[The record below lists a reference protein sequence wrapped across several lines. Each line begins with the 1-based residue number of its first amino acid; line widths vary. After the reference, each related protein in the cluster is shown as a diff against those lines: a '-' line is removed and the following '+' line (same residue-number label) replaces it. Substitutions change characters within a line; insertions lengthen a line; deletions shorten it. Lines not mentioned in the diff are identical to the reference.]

1 MLTYRNLKS
10 NPNCYRR
17 PSMNEKMIKSNLLE
31 MLGDGAA
38 HLGIEK
44 VLEGFPFERA
54 GELFEPLEHSMWML
68 VEHLRI
74 VNRDLIDWV
83 TAEEYREK
91 PFPSGYWPDP
101 APLSPQA
108 WTDTVESAARD
119 MNTMKGWIK
128 REDFDISAPLKR
140 RSSHSAFREILLTIA
155 HNGYHIGQ
163 MVDLRALLGIPVKD
177 W

>member
-1 MLTYRNLKS
+1 
-10 NPNCYRR
+10 
-17 PSMNEKMIKSNLLE
+17 MNEKMIKNNLLE
-31 MLGDGAA
+31 ILGEGAA
-38 HLGIEK
+38 HVGIEK

-54 GELFEPLEHSMWML
+54 GELFKPLEHSMWML

-83 TAEEYREK
+83 TAEVYSEK

-101 APLSPQA
+101 VPPSQQT
-108 WTDTVESAARD
+108 WTDAIKSAARD
-119 MNTMKGWIK
+119 MNIMKGWIE
-128 REDFDISAPLKR
+128 REEFDISAPLRR

-163 MVDLRALLGIPVKD
+163 MVDLRALLDIPVKD
-177 W
+177 Y

>member
-1 MLTYRNLKS
+1 
-10 NPNCYRR
+10 
-17 PSMNEKMIKSNLLE
+17 MNEKMIRDNLME
-31 MLGDGAA
+31 MFSDGAA
-38 HLGIEK
+38 HIGIEK
-44 VLEGFPFERA
+44 VLEDFPFERA
-54 GELFEPLEHSMWML
+54 GERVKPLEHSMWML

-83 TAEEYREK
+83 TADKYTEK
-91 PFPSGYWPDP
+91 PYPSGYWPNP
-101 APLSPQA
+101 APPSLQA
-108 WTDTVESAARD
+108 WEDAVKSAVRD
-119 MNTMKGWIK
+119 MNIMKSWIE

-140 RSSHSAFREILLTIA
+140 RSSHSAFREILLAIA

>member
-1 MLTYRNLKS
+1 
-10 NPNCYRR
+10 
-17 PSMNEKMIKSNLLE
+17 MNEKMIKNNILE
-31 MLGDGAA
+31 MLGEGAA
-38 HLGIEK
+38 HVGIEK

-54 GELFEPLEHSMWML
+54 EELFKPLEHSMWML
-68 VEHLRI
+68 LEHLRI

-91 PFPSGYWPDP
+91 SFPSGYWPDP
-101 APLSPQA
+101 EPASPKVWEDAQKS
-108 WTDTVESAARD
+108 VARD
-119 MNTMKGWIK
+119 MNIMKGWIES
-128 REDFDISAPLKR
+128 EDFDITAPLKR

-163 MVDLRALLGIPVKD
+163 MVDLRALLGVPVKD

>member
-1 MLTYRNLKS
+1 M
-10 NPNCYRR
+10 
-17 PSMNEKMIKSNLLE
+17 
-31 MLGDGAA
+31 
-38 HLGIEK
+38 EK

-54 GELFEPLEHSMWML
+54 GELSAPLEHSMWML

-101 APLSPQA
+101 APPSPQA
-108 WTDTVESAARD
+108 WMDAKESVARD
-119 MNTMKGWIK
+119 MSIMKGWI
-128 REDFDISAPLKR
+128 ESADFDISAPLKR

-163 MVDLRALLGIPVKD
+163 MVDMRALLGVPVKD

>member
-1 MLTYRNLKS
+1 MDK
-10 NPNCYRR
+10 
-17 PSMNEKMIKSNLLE
+17 KMIRNNLLE

-44 VLEGFPFERA
+44 VLENFPFEKS
-54 GELFEPLEHSMWML
+54 GERFPPLEHSMWML
-68 VEHLRI
+68 VEHLHI

-101 APLSPQA
+101 APPSQQVWEDA
-108 WTDTVESAARD
+108 VESAARD
-119 MNTMKGWIK
+119 MNIMKGWIEN
-128 REDFDISAPLKR
+128 EDFDISAPLKR
-140 RSSHSAFREILLTIA
+140 HSAHSAFREILLTIA

-163 MVDLRALLGIPVKD
+163 MVDLRALLELPVKD